1 MRILAIAL
9 ESVGVS
15 GIIAGIT
22 IECIMRADVG
32 YVVITAGSLA
42 VAAGGLI
49 WAKLVKHKE

>member
-1 MRILAIAL
+1 MKNLAIAL

-22 IECIMRADVG
+22 IECIMQADIG
-32 YVVITAGSLA
+32 YVIITAGSLI

-49 WAKLVKHKE
+49 WAKFVRHK